1 MLVPCCT
8 LAFWPFLLFMLLQSF
23 RVDTTRAA
31 LDFRSITLSS
41 PRPQVLLDT
50 NFLNMSVVN
59 KLDIARGML
68 DCLAAA
74 VTIYISDCVMAE
86 LQKLG
91 PKFRIA
97 LRLARDKT
105 FVRLPCTHK
114 GTYADDCIV
123 DRVTASRIY
132 IVATCDRDLRRRLRK
147 VPGVPIMYISSHKY
161 TVERLP
167 EAAFLAPR

>member
-1 MLVPCCT
+1 
-8 LAFWPFLLFMLLQSF
+8 MLLQSF
-23 RVDTTRAA
+23 RADTTRAA